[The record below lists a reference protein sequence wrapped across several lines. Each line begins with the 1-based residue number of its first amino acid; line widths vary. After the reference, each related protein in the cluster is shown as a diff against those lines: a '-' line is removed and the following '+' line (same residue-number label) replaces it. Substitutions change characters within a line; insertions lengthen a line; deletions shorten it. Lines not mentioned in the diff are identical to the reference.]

1 MPGAWTAKI
10 SFMKK
15 CEADVD
21 RYAKFG
27 TEHLT
32 AAASRIESDRSS
44 ANVVQLSSYVF
55 ATMENRKTA

>member
-1 MPGAWTAKI
+1 
-10 SFMKK
+10 MKK

-55 ATMENRKTA
+55 ATVENRKTA